1 MKKVGG
7 LDYGTIELLCAG
19 EDNFAGFRMLLGKDD
34 GNSRLQDTGLFGCD
48 FAKRVSEEILVIEI
62 DAGNDGDDRLK
73 NVSGIKAAAVAGF
86 ADAEFDA
93 LAGGGV

>member
-7 LDYGTIELLCAG
+7 LDYGTIELLCAS
-19 EDNFAGFRMLLGKDD
+19 EDNFARFRMLLGKDD

-48 FAKRVSEEILVIEI
+48 FATRVSEEILVIEI

-73 NVSGIKAAAVAGF
+73 NVSGIKAAAEADF
-86 ADAEFDA
+86 EDAEFDV